1 MHPPQSAPQNPVSP
15 RLVATSSQGGSF
27 GMRLYLVPNDPER
40 TTLVSANGVAHYQV
54 NTVKAH
60 RLSAPVLSI
69 RRPAETQN
77 ESLVAEVEWKR
88 FGAHPVVRSHIF
100 DGTMQEM
107 EVRDFLY
114 KLGHH
119 FTPTRYFLGDDN
131 QEYRWKPF
139 KDIGHVLTHLESG
152 DEIARFTQEMVVEG
166 FFRGE
171 RKWCLQIQP
180 TTLDIDMIVLT
191 FIIMEKRRRDRVSAE
206 AMKIRDCDEDPAE
219 GGGCEAGGAMG

>member
-1 MHPPQSAPQNPVSP
+1 
-15 RLVATSSQGGSF
+15 
-27 GMRLYLVPNDPER
+27 MRLYLVPNDPER

-54 NTVKAH
+54 STAKAH

-69 RRPAETQN
+69 RRSAES
-77 ESLVAEVEWKR
+77 EGDSLVAQVEWRR
-88 FGAHPVVRSHIF
+88 FGKHPVVKSHIF

-131 QEYRWKPF
+131 QEYRWKPY
-139 KDIGHVLTHLESG
+139 KDIGHVVTPPLLLAKLTRLDTG
-152 DEIARFTQEMVVEG
+152 DEVARFSQELVTEG

-191 FIIMEKRRRDRVSAE
+191 FIIMEKRRRDRVAVE
-206 AMKIRDCDEDPAE
+206 TMKSGDHDEDLAE
-219 GGGCEAGGAMG
+219 GGGCEAGGGGGAL